1 MSKANNKKRAG
12 GNKSASPRNPYFS
25 RARFLLETFN
35 ENRMRLRQISEEQK
49 NMHRFTREDAI
60 YMLAGIKAVQYEKN
74 RVQSSGNTDGIA
86 NGAMKIDEVLE
97 RMNREA
103 GKELEVEKQHISSKV
118 TLVNA
123 AFGRM
128 DDEAKRL
135 VKMRYVKGIPV
146 EKMTGSNGDKL
157 HYRTAMNIIHR
168 GIQQF
173 ADFLVRADEIKAVAD
188 CIDREQNEY
197 FEVEWYE

>member
-49 NMHRFTREDAI
+49 NMRRFTREDAI
-60 YMLAGIKAVQYEKN
+60 YLLAGIKAVQYEKN

-103 GKELEVEKQHISSKV
+103 GKELEAEKQHITNKI

-128 DDEAKRL
+128 DDDVKRL
-135 VKMRYVKGIPV
+135 VKMRYVDGFPV
-146 EKMTGSNGDKL
+146 EQLTGPDGKKL
-157 HYRTAMNIIHR
+157 DYWNAMDIIHR
-168 GIQQF
+168 GVQQF
-173 ADFLVRADEIKAVAD
+173 ADFLVRVDEIKAAAALV
-188 CIDREQNEY
+188 DREQNEY
-197 FEVEWYE
+197 TEEWYE

>member
-1 MSKANNKKRAG
+1 
-12 GNKSASPRNPYFS
+12 
-25 RARFLLETFN
+25 
-35 ENRMRLRQISEEQK
+35 
-49 NMHRFTREDAI
+49 MHRFTREDAI

-74 RVQSSGNTDGIA
+74 RVQSSGNSDLIA
-86 NGAMKIDEVLE
+86 NGAIKIDEVLE

-146 EKMTGSNGDKL
+146 
-157 HYRTAMNIIHR
+157 
-168 GIQQF
+168 
-173 ADFLVRADEIKAVAD
+173 
-188 CIDREQNEY
+188 
-197 FEVEWYE
+197 